1 MAYCCDCS
9 PLWWSWKRKIKL
21 IRYSG
26 DNLKTMKFTFASY
39 LLLIPDILPY
49 IYIYKYMTTRR
60 STASLTTSL
69 HNINLQII
77 NVSPSRP
84 QSQRRS
90 SNIFQTMTAGSI
102 TSTIPL
108 TTSLHNIHLP
118 NRQPR
123 TSSSV
128 SPHPASTNTLK
139 YIQNN
144 DNERYQYI
152 TNHHLTQQHS
162 TRLGSCQTW
171 RWADW

>member
-9 PLWWSWKRKIKL
+9 PLWWSEKRKIKL

-26 DNLKTMKFTFASY
+26 DNLKTMKVTFAIY
-39 LLLIPDILPY
+39 LLLTPDILPS
-49 IYIYKYMTTRR
+49 IYIYKYMTTGR

-69 HNINLQII
+69 HNTNLQITI
-77 NVSPSRP
+77 VSSLSP
-84 QSQRRS
+84 QSRSRS

-102 TSTIPL
+102 TSTLPL
-108 TTSLHNIHLP
+108 TTSLHNIPLP

-123 TSSSV
+123 TSSPV
-128 SPHPASTNTLK
+128 SPHPASMNIVK

-152 TNHHLTQQHS
+152 TNHHLAQQHLTS
-162 TRLGSCQTW
+162 LDSCQTW